1 TPNMDKMKP
10 VEGVKRMFSMDNLV
24 ELVKSVLKCAALIGI
39 GYIVLRGM
47 MEWLL
52 KLPYA
57 PPQAMAAAFWHA
69 VKWIAVWTIAVFF
82 FVSALDVWYQK
93 FSYTKKLRMSRRD
106 IRQELK
112 ENEGDPYVKQRRRQ
126 LHQEWSQQN
135 MLTSVRKSNVVVT
148 NPTHIAIALQYEPGE
163 TELPVVVAKGEGAFA
178 ELIKKTAEEEGIPIL
193 QNVPL
198 ARGLNEQ
205 VALDDYISGE
215 FFDAVAEVLH
225 WAENMRRQRGD
236 EIETVY
242 RGPDPGWVRAG
253 ARLLHPPLLQLPR
266 QRAPVHAEL
275 ARGFG
280 NVEVGGGQR
289 FVDVLPLQGLD
300 RGLPPGQFDLGI
312 AAFAVEGRLDVVGV
326 GRLGQV
332 VVRAELDR
340 LDRGGDAGVAG
351 EHHDQHVRIVCV
363 QRLDA
368 GQPRTAAGQLEI
380 DHGMGGRKAFQHRR
394 QAVDAGRAA

>member
-1 TPNMDKMKP
+1 MADKDQGADKTEKPTQKKIRDARKEGNVARSKELTGTVLLLGWIALGGMLAGSIYGRLAGLFNQSLQAVGQPFHESLPRLAQLALETLLWICLPLMGMALALGVLIEFLQVGPVLSVKKVTPNMDKMNP
-10 VEGVKRMFSMDNLV
+10 VEGIKRMFSMDNLV
-24 ELVKSVLKCAALIGI
+24 ELVKSVLKCIALIGI

-57 PPQAMAAAFWHA
+57 PPAAMAAAFWHG

-135 MLTSVRKSNVVVT
+135 MLNSVRKANVVVT
-148 NPTHIAIALQYEPGE
+148 NPTHIAVALQYEPGE

-178 ELIKKTAEEEGIPIL
+178 ELIKRTAEEEGIPIL

-205 VALDDYISGE
+205 VELDDYISSE

-225 WAENMRRQRGD
+225 WAENMRRERGD
-236 EIETVY
+236 DIETVY
-242 RGPDPGWVRAG
+242 REP
-253 ARLLHPPLLQLPR
+253 
-266 QRAPVHAEL
+266 
-275 ARGFG
+275 
-280 NVEVGGGQR
+280 
-289 FVDVLPLQGLD
+289 
-300 RGLPPGQFDLGI
+300 
-312 AAFAVEGRLDVVGV
+312 EG
-326 GRLGQV
+326 
-332 VVRAELDR
+332 E
-340 LDRGGDAGVAG
+340 
-351 EHHDQHVRIVCV
+351 
-363 QRLDA
+363 
-368 GQPRTAAGQLEI
+368 
-380 DHGMGGRKAFQHRR
+380 
-394 QAVDAGRAA
+394 